1 MLSVKQIAKELN
13 VSNRTIYR
21 YIKAGRLKAVK
32 LGYILRIQ
40 EKDYRKFLRGGGK

>member
-1 MLSVKQIAKELN
+1 MLSVKRIAKDLG
-13 VSNRTIYR
+13 VSTRTVYR

-40 EKDYRKFLRGGGK
+40 ERDYKEFLKRG

>member
-13 VSNRTIYR
+13 VSNRTVYR
-21 YIKAGRLKAVK
+21 YIKAGRLKAIK

-40 EKDYRKFLRGGGK
+40 EKDFKEFLKGG